1 VRLSCTPAAPRP
13 GRVLRLAGTLGPAQG
28 ASLAAAVLERAGRS
42 CGIQDVVLDI
52 RASAQIGA
60 GDQRALCELRD
71 TLAQQGVTLRLAL
84 SSPRAWQQLPGPPRL
99 AVYPSL
105 RAAVLAA
112 YAEAPGPGLVTA
124 GIRAQLTLPA
134 EPVGEPAP
142 ARATPAVS
150 PPPRAASL
158 GLRRPGWR
166 RRARPLAALGHH
178 EPVMTNGWLRLLGG
192 ILPWWL

>member
-60 GDQRALCELRD
+60 GEQRALCELRD
-71 TLAQQGVTLRLAL
+71 TLARQGITLRLAL
-84 SSPRAWQQLPGPPRL
+84 SSPRSWQQLPALARL

-112 YAEAPGPGLVTA
+112 YADAPGPGLVTT

-142 ARATPAVS
+142 APEATSAVS
-150 PPPRAASL
+150 PPPLAAFL
-158 GLRRPGWR
+158 GLRRPG
-166 RRARPLAALGHH
+166 
-178 EPVMTNGWLRLLGG
+178 
-192 ILPWWL
+192 